1 MKTIYAKDIPEFT
14 LEDWEDMF
22 AQLDV
27 DYESWTNDDKVEIAN
42 QYNET
47 FIFDKVSM
55 REKPLPLDEAT
66 RYLIDDIVT
75 IRELRKNIY
84 RAPMKVFDRE
94 LEAGLEIVAEE
105 FQEAQDSATNR
116 ILKAILELA

>member
-1 MKTIYAKDIPEFT
+1 MKRIYAKDIPEFT

-22 AQLDV
+22 AQLEV
-27 DYESWTNDDKVEIAN
+27 DYESWTNDDKVEIADH
-42 QYNET
+42 YNET
-47 FIFDKVSM
+47 FIFDKVGV
-55 REKPLPLDEAT
+55 RENPLPFSDET

-94 LEAGLEIVAEE
+94 LEAGLEEVAEV

-116 ILKAILELA
+116 VLKALLELA